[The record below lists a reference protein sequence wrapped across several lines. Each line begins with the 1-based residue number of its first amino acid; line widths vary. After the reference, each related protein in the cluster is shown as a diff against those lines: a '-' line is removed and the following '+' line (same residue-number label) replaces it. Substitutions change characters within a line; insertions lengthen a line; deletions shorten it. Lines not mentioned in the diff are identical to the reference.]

1 MEPKSNAKK
10 LTGYSFLVVF
20 ANDDTISQ
28 EELRMLEKI
37 ALEDRVVDEDEKRV
51 LQKVFSRISKERVA
65 DTVWKEITDF
75 RNKHGI

>member
-37 ALEDRVVDEDEKRV
+37 ALEDRVVDGDEKRV

-65 DTVWKEITDF
+65 DTVWKEIADF